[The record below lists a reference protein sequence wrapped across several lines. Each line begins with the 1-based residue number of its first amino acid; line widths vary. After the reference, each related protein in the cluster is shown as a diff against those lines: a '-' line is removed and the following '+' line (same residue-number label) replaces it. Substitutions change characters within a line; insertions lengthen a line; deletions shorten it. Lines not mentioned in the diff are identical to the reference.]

1 VPSDADDDVVA
12 SDAPPCDHRA
22 GDEGG
27 AGATDM
33 PDRKKPDRFWREL
46 PILLLVSLVI
56 AILIKTFLIQAFYI
70 PSISMEPTLGK
81 GDRILV
87 CRICLHLTD
96 IQRGDIVVF
105 SNPHPGLAVDRGV
118 VGSMLHWLGQ
128 GLGVAQP
135 ENKDYVKRVI
145 GLPGDVVELND
156 GQLFVN
162 GEKVDEP
169 YLDREVDTRPF
180 GPVTVPD
187 GMLFVLGD
195 NRAHSGDSRFP
206 PPTGLGYVP
215 EGTVIGKAFVIVYPP
230 SRWGWL

>member
-1 VPSDADDDVVA
+1 MPADADDDVVPSNA
-12 SDAPPCDHRA
+12 PATDPSAGSDAAVTP
-22 GDEGG
+22 E
-27 AGATDM
+27 
-33 PDRKKPDRFWREL
+33 RKKPDRFWREL
-46 PILLLVSLVI
+46 PILLLVSLAI

-70 PSISMEPTLGK
+70 PSISMEPTLEK

-87 CRICLHLTD
+87 CRICLHISD

-105 SNPHPGLAVDRGV
+105 SNPHPGAAVDRGPIDAA
-118 VGSMLHWLGQ
+118 LHWLAQ

-162 GEKVDEP
+162 GEMVDEP
-169 YLDREVDTRPF
+169 YLNSEVDPRPF
-180 GPVTVPD
+180 GPATVPD

-206 PPTGLGYVP
+206 PPSGVGYVP
-215 EGTVIGKAFVIVYPP
+215 ESAVIGKAFVIVYPP